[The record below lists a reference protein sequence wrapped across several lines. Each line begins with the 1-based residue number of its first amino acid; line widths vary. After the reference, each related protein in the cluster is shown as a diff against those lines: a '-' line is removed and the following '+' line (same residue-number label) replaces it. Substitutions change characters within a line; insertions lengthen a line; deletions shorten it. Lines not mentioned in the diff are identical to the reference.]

1 MPGHVTISLDE
12 TATCAD
18 VEALASALAGAET
31 SAPCCCETPAWAPV
45 HTRQTPFCTETAF
58 NSYHS
63 ETEMMRYIRR
73 LESRDL
79 ALNEAMIPLGS
90 CTMKLNAASEMIP
103 ITWPETSSL
112 HPFVPADQSEGIRE
126 MLSVLSDRLAKIT
139 ALPPSPSSPT
149 RVRRGNTPACWPSA
163 ATRSTQGKATV
174 TSASSQPPPMERT
187 PLPPPWRVL
196 RWCPSNVTKAA
207 TSTWRT

>member
-1 MPGHVTISLDE
+1 MYKRQ
-12 TATCAD
+12 
-18 VEALASALAGAET
+18 AET
-31 SAPCCCETPAWAPV
+31 SATCDCDAPAWDPV
-45 HTRQTPFCTETAF
+45 HTRQTPFCTEKAF

-103 ITWPETSSL
+103 ITWPEANSL

-139 ALPPSPSSPT
+139 GFAAVSLQPNAGAAGEYACLLYTSPSP
-149 RVRRGNTPACWPSA
+149 RD
-163 ATRSTQGKATV
+163 
-174 TSASSQPPPMERT
+174 
-187 PLPPPWRVL
+187 
-196 RWCPSNVTKAA
+196 
-207 TSTWRT
+207 

>member
-1 MPGHVTISLDE
+1 MGRRVRRT
-12 TATCAD
+12 
-18 VEALASALAGAET
+18 ALAGAET

-139 ALPPSPSSPT
+139 GFAAVSLQPNAGAAGEYAGLLNRCFHVSLILILLLLCLLFDHTGQSATLFCQWRNT
-149 RVRRGNTPACWPSA
+149 RRYVRA
-163 ATRSTQGKATV
+163 
-174 TSASSQPPPMERT
+174 
-187 PLPPPWRVL
+187 VL
-196 RWCPSNVTKAA
+196 RNIV
-207 TSTWRT
+207 

>member
-1 MPGHVTISLDE
+1 
-12 TATCAD
+12 
-18 VEALASALAGAET
+18 
-31 SAPCCCETPAWAPV
+31 
-45 HTRQTPFCTETAF
+45 
-58 NSYHS
+58 
-63 ETEMMRYIRR
+63 MMRYIRR

-139 ALPPSPSSPT
+139 GFAAVSLQPNAGAAGGIRRPAGHPPLPEA
-149 RVRRGNTPACWPSA
+149 RRG
-163 ATRSTQGKATV
+163 R
-174 TSASSQPPPMERT
+174 PP
-187 PLPPPWRVL
+187 
-196 RWCPSNVTKAA
+196 
-207 TSTWRT
+207 